1 MGVVSGMFPV
11 HLLMLADFLYGL
23 LIIIC
28 FLRADWARVSLEKV
42 VQHSLLGGSLVLVLI
57 WQIKADLYP
66 GLDVHLL
73 GMTVMALALGWELA
87 ILVGFLA
94 SVLNV
99 LLFGLPLEVM
109 AINALISTALPI
121 LVTYLVLLWERRVS
135 FRLFFA
141 YMFICGFFAA
151 AFSAGAAASVS
162 AFMMWLFDVYPL
174 SFLSEH
180 YLQYLPLIMLPE
192 GFVNGI
198 VMAGLIVYFPER
210 LITFDQTRYL

>member
-1 MGVVSGMFPV
+1 MGFAPGVFPV
-11 HLLMLADFLYGL
+11 SFLILCDFLYGF

-28 FLRADWARVSLEKV
+28 LLRADWARVSLEKT
-42 VQHSLLGGSLVLVLI
+42 VQHILLGGTLVLALI

-66 GLDVHLL
+66 GLEVHLL
-73 GMTVMALALGWELA
+73 GLTVIALAVGWELA
-87 ILVGFLA
+87 VLTGFFA
-94 SVLNV
+94 SVVKV
-99 LLFGLPLEVM
+99 LFFGLALEVM
-109 AINALISTALPI
+109 AVEALVVTALPV
-121 LVTYLVLLWERRVS
+121 LVTYLFLWWERWMG

-162 AFMMWLFDVYPL
+162 AFILWLFDVYPL
-174 SFLSEH
+174 PFLGEH